1 MLSNN
6 TGINILFDIFICIS
20 TDINVVGRGD
30 LFKKPQKKDLLGSH
44 NNFFLKVNFESCD
57 TQTYTASDYVLLIL
71 EI

>member
-1 MLSNN
+1 M
-6 TGINILFDIFICIS
+6 
-20 TDINVVGRGD
+20 GRGD